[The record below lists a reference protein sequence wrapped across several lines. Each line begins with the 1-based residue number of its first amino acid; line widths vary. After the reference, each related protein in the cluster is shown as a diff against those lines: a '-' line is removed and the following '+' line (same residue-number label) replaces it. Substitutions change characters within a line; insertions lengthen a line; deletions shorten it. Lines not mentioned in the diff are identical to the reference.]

1 MVHLARVANDFEQR
15 SKSVGAPDPGMSLN
29 PKTKDTPPERYVDA
43 VAGELAVRLAETPE
57 EIDAALAL
65 RYQVFYDEMA
75 AKPSPEM
82 AARHQDFDT
91 FDPIADHLIAIDRR
105 IGDGPE
111 AVVATYRLIRREAAA
126 EHGGFYSEDEYDITP
141 LLNWPGPILELG
153 RSCVGEGHRTRA
165 TMTLMWRGLAE
176 YVMHHD
182 IGIMFGCASLH
193 GTDPQELALPLAYLH
208 HNHLAPPELR
218 PRAVPE
224 RYVDM
229 NLMAAD
235 DIDRKKA
242 LVALPPLIK
251 GYLRLGGFVGE
262 GAVVDEQFNTTDV
275 CVIVKTDLVT
285 GKYYRHYTRDQESKA
300 DDAK

>member
-1 MVHLARVANDFEQR
+1 MKLDQTAKD
-15 SKSVGAPDPGMSLN
+15 DP
-29 PKTKDTPPERYVDA
+29 TQRYVNA
-43 VAGELAVRLAETPE
+43 EAGDLIVRLAESRE

-65 RYQVFYDEMA
+65 RYKIFYDEMA
-75 AKPSPEM
+75 AKPTPEM
-82 AARHQDFDT
+82 AARRQDFDD
-91 FDPIADHLIAIDRR
+91 FDPIADHLIAIDRA

-126 EHGGFYSEDEYDITP
+126 EHGQFYSQDEYDITP

-153 RSCVGEGHRTRA
+153 RSCVGEGHRTRS

-176 YVMHHD
+176 YVIHHD
-182 IGIMFGCASLH
+182 VGVMFGCASLH
-193 GTDPQELALPLAYLH
+193 GTNPQELALPLAYLH
-208 HNHLAPPELR
+208 HHHLAPPELR
-218 PRAVPE
+218 PHALPDRF
-224 RYVDM
+224 VDM
-229 NLMAAD
+229 NLMDAD

-275 CVIVKTDLVT
+275 CIIVKTDLVT
-285 GKYYRHYTRDQESKA
+285 GKYIRHYTRDHDGKEDGTK
-300 DDAK
+300 

>member
-1 MVHLARVANDFEQR
+1 MNLKHRPYETA
-15 SKSVGAPDPGMSLN
+15 K
-29 PKTKDTPPERYVDA
+29 ERYVDA
-43 VAGELAVRLAETPE
+43 EAGELAVRLAETQE

-65 RYQVFYDEMA
+65 RYRVFYDEMA

-82 AARHQDFDT
+82 AARGQDFDD
-91 FDPIADHLIAIDRR
+91 FDPIADHLIALDRG

-153 RSCVGEGHRTRA
+153 RSCVGEGHRTRS
-165 TMTLMWRGLAE
+165 TMTLLWRGLAE
-176 YVMHHD
+176 YVAHHD

-193 GTDPQELALPLAYLH
+193 GTNPQELALPLAYLH
-208 HNHLAPPELR
+208 HFHLAPPELR
-218 PRAVPE
+218 PRAVAE

-229 NLMAAD
+229 NLMDAEA
-235 DIDRKKA
+235 IDRKKA
-242 LVALPPLIK
+242 LAALPPLIK

>member
-1 MVHLARVANDFEQR
+1 MKLNQTAKD
-15 SKSVGAPDPGMSLN
+15 DPGQ
-29 PKTKDTPPERYVDA
+29 RIVDA
-43 VAGELAVRLAETPE
+43 EAGELIVRLAETRE

-65 RYQVFYDEMA
+65 RYRIFYDEMA
-75 AKPSPEM
+75 AKPTPEM
-82 AARHQDFDT
+82 AARRQDFDD
-91 FDPIADHLIAIDRR
+91 FDPIADHLIAIDRA

-126 EHGGFYSEDEYDITP
+126 EYGQFYSEDEYDITP

-153 RSCVGEGHRTRA
+153 RSCVGEGHRTRS

-182 IGIMFGCASLH
+182 IGVMFGCASLH
-193 GTDPQELALPLAYLH
+193 GTNPQELALPLAYLH
-208 HNHLAPPELR
+208 HFHMAPPELR
-218 PRAVPE
+218 PRALPE
-224 RYVDM
+224 RFVDM
-229 NLMAAD
+229 NLIEAEA
-235 DIDRKKA
+235 IDRKKA

-285 GKYYRHYTRDQESKA
+285 GKYFRHYTRDHDGKE
-300 DDAK
+300 DGAK

>member
-1 MVHLARVANDFEQR
+1 
-15 SKSVGAPDPGMSLN
+15 MSLN
-29 PKTKDTPPERYVDA
+29 PKTKDTTVGQGGQGERIVDA
-43 VAGELAVRLAETPE
+43 EAGELIVRLAETPE

-82 AARHQDFDT
+82 AARQQDFDD
-91 FDPIADHLIAIDRR
+91 FDPLADHLIAIDRA

-111 AVVATYRLIRREAAA
+111 AVVATYRLIRREAAEA
-126 EHGGFYSEDEYDITP
+126 HGHFYSEDEYDIAP

-153 RSCVGEGHRTRA
+153 RSCVGEGHRTRS
-165 TMTLMWRGLAE
+165 TMTLLWRGLAE
-176 YVMHHD
+176 YVIHHD
-182 IGIMFGCASLH
+182 VGIMFGCASLH

-218 PRAVPE
+218 PRALAE

-229 NLMAAD
+229 DLMDAD
-235 DIDRKKA
+235 TIDRRKA

-275 CVIVKTDLVT
+275 CIIVKTDLVT
-285 GKYYRHYTRDQESKA
+285 GKYFRHYTRDQESKA
-300 DDAK
+300 DSAK

>member
-1 MVHLARVANDFEQR
+1 MN
-15 SKSVGAPDPGMSLN
+15 LN
-29 PKTKDTPPERYVDA
+29 PNTGNANTERYVDA
-43 VAGELAVRLAETPE
+43 EAGELVVRLAETPE

-65 RYQVFYDEMA
+65 RYRVFYDEMA

-82 AARHQDFDT
+82 AARHQDFDD

-105 IGDGPE
+105 IGEGPD
-111 AVVATYRLIRREAAA
+111 AVVATYRLIRREAAKA
-126 EHGGFYSEDEYDITP
+126 YGRFYSEDEYDITP

-153 RSCVGEGHRTRA
+153 RSCVGEGHRTRS
-165 TMTLMWRGLAE
+165 TMTLLWRGLAE

-218 PRAVPE
+218 PRALPE

-235 DIDRKKA
+235 VIDRKKA

-251 GYLRLGGFVGE
+251 GYLRLGGFVGD

-300 DDAK
+300 DSAK

>member
-1 MVHLARVANDFEQR
+1 M
-15 SKSVGAPDPGMSLN
+15 SVN
-29 PKTKDTPPERYVDA
+29 PRTKETTAERYVNA
-43 VAGELAVRLAETPE
+43 EAGELVVRLAETPE

-65 RYQVFYDEMA
+65 RYRVFYDEMA

-82 AARHQDFDT
+82 AARHQDFDD
-91 FDPIADHLIAIDRR
+91 FDPIADHLIAIDRA
-105 IGDGPE
+105 IGDGPD
-111 AVVATYRLIRREAAA
+111 AVVATYRLIRREAAKA
-126 EHGGFYSEDEYDITP
+126 YGRFYSEDEYDITP

-153 RSCVGEGHRTRA
+153 RSCVGEGPRTRA
-165 TMTLMWRGLAE
+165 TMTLLWRGLAE

-218 PRAVPE
+218 PRALPE

-235 DIDRKKA
+235 AIDRKKA

-300 DDAK
+300 DSAK

>member
-1 MVHLARVANDFEQR
+1 MVHSARDASEMEQR
-15 SKSVGAPDPGMSLN
+15 STSVGAADPGMNLN
-29 PKTKDTPPERYVDA
+29 RNTKTDPTERYVDA
-43 VAGELAVRLAETPE
+43 EAGELVVRLAETSE
-57 EIDAALAL
+57 EIDAALGL

-82 AARHQDFDT
+82 AARQQDFDD
-91 FDPIADHLIAIDRR
+91 FDPLADHLIAIDRA
-105 IGDGPE
+105 IGEGPE

-126 EHGGFYSEDEYDITP
+126 EYGRFYSEDEFDVTP
-141 LLNWPGPILELG
+141 LLDWPGPILELG
-153 RSCVGEGHRTRA
+153 RSCVGEGHRTRS
-165 TMTLMWRGLAE
+165 TMTLLWRGLAE
-176 YVMHHD
+176 YVAYHD

-218 PRAVPE
+218 PRAVSG

-229 NLMAAD
+229 NLMAAE

-275 CVIVKTDLVT
+275 CIIVKTDLVT
-285 GKYYRHYTRDQESKA
+285 GKYHRHYTRDQESKA
-300 DDAK
+300 DTTK

>member
-1 MVHLARVANDFEQR
+1 MN
-15 SKSVGAPDPGMSLN
+15 LN
-29 PKTKDTPPERYVDA
+29 PKAKTAATERYVDA
-43 VAGELAVRLAETPE
+43 EAGELTVRLAETRA

-65 RYQVFYDEMA
+65 RYRVFYDEMA

-82 AARHQDFDT
+82 AARQQDFDD

-105 IGDGPE
+105 IGEGPE

-126 EHGGFYSEDEYDITP
+126 KFGRFYSEDEYDITP
-141 LLNWPGPILELG
+141 ILDWPQPILELG

-165 TMTLMWRGLAE
+165 TMTLLWRGLAE

-182 IGIMFGCASLH
+182 IAIMFGCASLH
-193 GTDPQELALPLAYLH
+193 GTNPQELALPLAYLH
-208 HNHLAPPELR
+208 HFHLAPPELR
-218 PRAVPE
+218 PCALAE
-224 RYVDM
+224 RRVDM
-229 NLMAAD
+229 DLMAAET
-235 DIDRKKA
+235 IDRKQA

-285 GKYYRHYTRDQESKA
+285 GKYLRHYTRDQESKA
-300 DDAK
+300 DSAK

>member
-1 MVHLARVANDFEQR
+1 MIEQR
-15 SKSVGAPDPGMSLN
+15 SKTVGAPHPGMNLN
-29 PKTKDTPPERYVDA
+29 HRPHDTAKERYVDA
-43 VAGELAVRLAETPE
+43 EAGELVVRLAETPE

-65 RYQVFYDEMA
+65 RYRVFYDEMA

-82 AARHQDFDT
+82 AARRQDFDD

-126 EHGGFYSEDEYDITP
+126 KHGGFYSQDEYDITP

-165 TMTLMWRGLAE
+165 TMTLVWRGLAE

-193 GTDPQELALPLAYLH
+193 GTNPQELALPLAYLYH
-208 HNHLAPPELR
+208 FHLAPPELR
-218 PRAVPE
+218 PQALAE
-224 RYVDM
+224 RNVDM
-229 NLMAAD
+229 NLMEAD
-235 DIDRKKA
+235 AIDKKQA

-251 GYLRLGGFVGE
+251 GYLRLGGFVGD

-300 DDAK
+300 DDAT

>member
-1 MVHLARVANDFEQR
+1 
-15 SKSVGAPDPGMSLN
+15 MSLN
-29 PKTKDTPPERYVDA
+29 PKTKDTTGGQAERIVDA
-43 VAGELAVRLAETPE
+43 EAGELTVRLAETPE

-82 AARHQDFDT
+82 AERQQDFDD
-91 FDPIADHLIAIDRR
+91 FDPIADHLIAIDRAL
-105 IGDGPE
+105 GDGPE
-111 AVVATYRLIRREAAA
+111 AVVATYRLIRREAAKT
-126 EHGGFYSEDEYDITP
+126 HGHFYSEDEYDITP

-153 RSCVGEGHRTRA
+153 RSCVGEGHRTRS
-165 TMTLMWRGLAE
+165 TMTLLWRGLAE
-176 YVMHHD
+176 YVIHHD

-218 PRAVPE
+218 PRALAE

-229 NLMAAD
+229 DLMDAD
-235 DIDRKKA
+235 AIDRKKA

-285 GKYYRHYTRDQESKA
+285 GKYFRHYTRDQESKA
-300 DDAK
+300 DSAK

>member
-1 MVHLARVANDFEQR
+1 MNLKRQSSEE
-15 SKSVGAPDPGMSLN
+15 
-29 PKTKDTPPERYVDA
+29 PKTRIVDA
-43 VAGELAVRLAETPE
+43 EAGELVVRLAETRE

-65 RYQVFYDEMA
+65 RYTVFYDEMA
-75 AKPSPEM
+75 AKPNAEM
-82 AARHQDFDT
+82 AARRQDFDD
-91 FDPIADHLIAIDRR
+91 FDPIADHLIAIDRAL
-105 IGDGPE
+105 GEGPE

-126 EHGGFYSEDEYDITP
+126 AHGHFYSEDEYDIAP
-141 LLNWPGPILELG
+141 LLGWPGPILELG

-182 IGIMFGCASLH
+182 IGVMFGCASLH
-193 GTDPQELALPLAYLH
+193 GTDPHELALPLAYLH

-218 PRAVPE
+218 PRALPG
-224 RYVDM
+224 RFVDM
-229 NLMAAD
+229 DLMAAGE
-235 DIDRKKA
+235 IDRRQA

-285 GKYYRHYTRDQESKA
+285 GKYFRHYTRDQEGKE
-300 DDAK
+300 DAPK